1 MTATQTRTVTRP
13 LLGPTFAAGT
23 AATVLS
29 VAGMYLDTPW
39 KGQGNKEWAVSADHG
54 GLVELVLTLGFV
66 AAGLAVV
73 FGVVVTR
80 GLHRPAE
87 AEARRSLVLA
97 VTGVLSVVVF
107 WTGLPII
114 LAIGALVLAND
125 ARARLGRIPATAS
138 IAIALATLT
147 AVAAVQ
153 LALVG

>member
-1 MTATQTRTVTRP
+1 MTATQSRQASRA
-13 LLGPTFAAGT
+13 LLGPTVAAGA
-23 AATVLS
+23 AATVLLL
-29 VAGMYLDTPW
+29 AGSYLDTPW
-39 KGQGNKEWAVSADHG
+39 KGQGNEEWAIATDDG

-80 GLHRPAE
+80 GLHGPAE
-87 AEARRSLVLA
+87 AETRQSLALA
-97 VTGVLSVVVF
+97 GTGVLSVVVF

-125 ARARLGRIPATAS
+125 ARARLGRTPATAW
-138 IAIALATLT
+138 IAIALAALT

>member
-1 MTATQTRTVTRP
+1 
-13 LLGPTFAAGT
+13 
-23 AATVLS
+23 
-29 VAGMYLDTPW
+29 
-39 KGQGNKEWAVSADHG
+39 
-54 GLVELVLTLGFV
+54 
-66 AAGLAVV
+66 
-73 FGVVVTR
+73 
-80 GLHRPAE
+80 
-87 AEARRSLVLA
+87 VLA

>member
-1 MTATQTRTVTRP
+1 MTATQTRKVTRP
-13 LLGPTFAAGT
+13 LQGPLLAAGA

-29 VAGMYLDTPW
+29 LAGMYLDTPW
-39 KGQGNKEWAVSADHG
+39 KGQGRKEWAVTTVHG

-80 GLHRPAE
+80 GLRRPAE
-87 AEARRSLVLA
+87 SEARRSLAVA

-107 WTGLPII
+107 WTGLPVI
-114 LAIGALVLAND
+114 LATGALVLAND
-125 ARARLGRIPATAS
+125 ARGRLGRTLATIP
-138 IAIALATLT
+138 IAIALAALT

-153 LALVG
+153 LALAG

>member
-1 MTATQTRTVTRP
+1 MTATQSRQASRP
-13 LLGPTFAAGT
+13 LLVPMVAAGA

-29 VAGMYLDTPW
+29 LAGTYIDTPW
-39 KGQGNKEWAVSADHG
+39 KGQGSKEWAVATDDG
-54 GLVELVLTLGFV
+54 GLAELVVTLGFV

-80 GLHRPAE
+80 GLHGPAE
-87 AEARRSLVLA
+87 VETRRSLALA
-97 VTGVLSVVVF
+97 VTSVLSVVVF
-107 WTGLPII
+107 WTGLPVI

-125 ARARLGRIPATAS
+125 ARARLGRTPATAWV
-138 IAIALATLT
+138 AIALAALT

>member
-1 MTATQTRTVTRP
+1 MTATQTRTATRP
-13 LLGPTFAAGT
+13 LLGPAFAAGA

-29 VAGMYLDTPW
+29 LAGMYLDTPW
-39 KGQGNKEWAVSADHG
+39 KGHGNKDWAVTTDHD

-87 AEARRSLVLA
+87 AEARRSLALA

-114 LAIGALVLAND
+114 LAIGALVLASD

-138 IAIALATLT
+138 IAMALAILT